1 MNILEQEDIV
11 KGMPDKLLIE
21 QSQNPTSGIPQFLLV
36 SELQRREKVRANYQ
50 GNKEKMPTTTV
61 ADQVLQQG
69 IASVNPMPDPLMNA
83 AMGVPQQPMMP
94 QQARMTAA
102 GGGMMPYR
110 MATGRDAPSIYD
122 MLGVGPEDLTAEQ
135 VVARYPDLFEL
146 GIDESTGRPMSV
158 FKGPTKRKDPRDLL
172 NSLLAG
178 GSKYGGVVN
187 PEQAQELLQGI
198 NFLSGKVG
206 SSTEDFIADE
216 DLSALKTL
224 SNVGLMGG
232 INKYGTPLTQLASG
246 PAKEDASRMTARQVT
261 PELIQYAQAPN
272 TADAGVPD
280 GSVVEGEVKEFADA
294 FPNMTKVYKNKQ
306 PLGVMLSDA
315 DGPDP
320 VDKARVK
327 KLIDFS
333 LFPKAVA
340 AEQESLGVLQKD
352 IDPTDP
358 KINQAQIEGF
368 LQATDE
374 RRKRRMYPTPRRDA
388 INEYLENIDLDFR
401 SSLPDFLQT
410 TTPITDLLPSPS
422 GRQITGDNLSEAYKQ
437 KTEILSERPTPVD
450 PTSLGG
456 AYNKKLVNDNP
467 QLEGFLQATEARRI
481 ARLKKEADQPSVD
494 QKQKD
499 QPSEAKTQSEFI
511 DKIIKERGLAT
522 PGVDEEEIIESAKTS
537 SLPGILGADPV
548 LGGLALARLGAG
560 IAQGDI
566 GKGLVGATDVVLQ
579 ERKLAREELQDAA
592 LRDYYRSRA
601 ELARRTDPNKVKGQ
615 DLSYYI
621 KIVQNQQP
629 VDPLTGEPK
638 VLDYAEV
645 IRQAQILQMLDTG
658 DLDRDKA
665 IGQLS
670 MEDALGGGSQVS
682 QSFENKKQRLEAELA
697 GL

>member
-11 KGMPDKLLIE
+11 KGMPDEVLVT
-21 QSQNPTSGIPQFLLV
+21 QSQNPTGGIPQFLLV
-36 SELQRREKVRANYQ
+36 SEIQRREKMRASYQ
-50 GNKEKMPTTTV
+50 GEQQQMPMPTV
-61 ADQVLQQG
+61 ADQVVQQG
-69 IASVNPMPDPLMNA
+69 IASLNPAPDPLMNT
-83 AMGVPQQPMMP
+83 AMGAPQQPMMP

-158 FKGPTKRKDPRDLL
+158 FKGPTKRRDPRELL
-172 NSLLAG
+172 NRLLAG

-232 INKYGTPLTQLASG
+232 TNKYGTPLTQLASG

-280 GSVVEGEVKEFADA
+280 GNVVEGEVKEFADA
-294 FPNMTKVYKNKQ
+294 FPNMRKVYKNKQ

-368 LQATDE
+368 FQAAEE
-374 RRKRRMYPTPRRDA
+374 RRKRRTEPAPTQVSGGPYSRGFGLTQERTKGGFDALIKAAERDA
-388 INEYLENIDLDFR
+388 KRNRQD
-401 SSLPDFLQT
+401 S
-410 TTPITDLLPSPS
+410 SPS
-422 GRQITGDNLSEAYKQ
+422 TTDSSITPSDNVPLGEGTLTRRGIRRRIPSSNLPEIFDEGQI
-437 KTEILSERPTPVD
+437 
-450 PTSLGG
+450 
-456 AYNKKLVNDNP
+456 
-467 QLEGFLQATEARRI
+467 EGFLQATEDRRI
-481 ARLKKEADQPSVD
+481 ARLEKNADQS
-494 QKQKD
+494 
-499 QPSEAKTQSEFI
+499 SEATTPSEFI
-511 DKIIKERGLAT
+511 DNIIKERGLA
-522 PGVDEEEIIESAKTS
+522 PSGADQSSVNEEEIIESAKTS

-566 GKGLVGATDVVLQ
+566 GKGLIGATDVVLQ
-579 ERKLAREELQDAA
+579 ENKLTREEEKDKALMDLYKERAA
-592 LRDYYRSRA
+592 LA
-601 ELARRTDPNKVKGQ
+601 KRTDPNRVKGQ

-638 VLDYAEV
+638 VLDYGEV

-682 QSFENKKQRLEAELA
+682 QSFENKRQEIEAKLA

>member
-1 MNILEQEDIV
+1 MIRKSIVEQHEEVMGLTDDQLMRENEYPTGIFPPIL
-11 KGMPDKLLIE
+11 LA
-21 QSQNPTSGIPQFLLV
+21 
-36 SELQRREKVRANYQ
+36 SELQQRQKIREKQPVEQVANNTIVDQ
-50 GNKEKMPTTTV
+50 IKNKG
-61 ADQVLQQG
+61 L
-69 IASVNPMPDPLMNA
+69 ASLNFAPDPLMNA

-94 QQARMTAA
+94 QQARMMAA

-110 MATGRDAPSIYD
+110 MAPGGGVPSIYD

-272 TADAGVPD
+272 TADAGVSD

-294 FPNMTKVYKNKQ
+294 FPNMRKVYKNKQ

-320 VDKARVK
+320 VDKEKVK

-340 AEQESLGVLQKD
+340 AEQESLGELQPQ

-358 KINQAQIEGF
+358 KINQAQ
-368 LQATDE
+368 
-374 RRKRRMYPTPRRDA
+374 
-388 INEYLENIDLDFR
+388 
-401 SSLPDFLQT
+401 
-410 TTPITDLLPSPS
+410 
-422 GRQITGDNLSEAYKQ
+422 
-437 KTEILSERPTPVD
+437 
-450 PTSLGG
+450 
-456 AYNKKLVNDNP
+456 
-467 QLEGFLQATEARRI
+467 LEGFLQATENRRLSRVGSDSQSAYDRAVSMANPEGGSI
-481 ARLKKEADQPSVD
+481 FSLFPNETKRQRAEQRSAEKDQFNKELKKINQQTANRMLE
-494 QKQKD
+494 
-499 QPSEAKTQSEFI
+499 
-511 DKIIKERGLAT
+511 ERGLLPSNIDQAQAEKIAFLENQKDEKTGVFNPSTQT
-522 PGVDEEEIIESAKTS
+522 PSGYIDDILKKLTEQGKLGPPNKGQLEGGEAESSVNEEKIIESAKTS
-537 SLPGILGADPV
+537 RLPGILGADPV

-566 GKGLVGATDVVLQ
+566 GKGLIGATDVVLQ
-579 ERKLAREELQDAA
+579 ERKLTKEEEKDKALMDLYKERAA
-592 LRDYYRSRA
+592 LA
-601 ELARRTDPNKVKGQ
+601 KRTDPNRVKGQ

-638 VLDYAEV
+638 VLDYGEV